1 MAMATDFKARPRAQ
15 GVGAGPAVAR
25 GRSGEPRPVVLADPS
40 AVERAQRGRLIV
52 EVAAADLE
60 FSEEKLGAF
69 HPTTEHFRRAHA
81 ESLRGWERLRAE
93 MGTVALDWT
102 IQQPPRA
109 AIAIGSD
116 HAPVVLILIDGQAY
130 RAEKVAGTELAPLLW
145 KLDRLRPAL
154 EFGPYFACRLLDGGL
169 QCDCA
174 GWYYRD
180 EEPEPMPEPACKHLA
195 GLRSLGWI

>member
-1 MAMATDFKARPRAQ
+1 MAIATDLRTKARA
-15 GVGAGPAVAR
+15 GGSGPAVAR
-25 GRSGEPRPVVLADPS
+25 GREPGILADAS

-60 FSEEKLGAF
+60 YAEEHLGAF
-69 HPTTEHFRRAHA
+69 HPTTEHFRRSHA

-93 MGTVALDWT
+93 LGSVALEWT

-109 AIAIGSD
+109 AIAIGAD
-116 HAPVVLILIDGQAY
+116 HAPIVLILIDGQAY
-130 RAEKVAGTELAPLLW
+130 RAERVAGPELAPLQW
-145 KLDRLRPAL
+145 RLDRLRPAL
-154 EFGPYFACRLLDGGL
+154 DFGPYYACRLADGSL

-180 EEPEPMPEPACKHLA
+180 DEPDPIPEPACKHLA